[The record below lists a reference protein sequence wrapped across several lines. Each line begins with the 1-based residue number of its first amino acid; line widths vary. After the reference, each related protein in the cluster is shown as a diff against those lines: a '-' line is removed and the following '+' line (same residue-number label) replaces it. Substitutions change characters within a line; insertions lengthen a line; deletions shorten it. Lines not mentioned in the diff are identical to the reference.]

1 MSFENV
7 ENRLSGFFGGG
18 LIGLVLGVLGV
29 VAILNFSTITIP
41 LNLVFYGLIGSIIL
55 FAIAGTIWP
64 KWFAWA
70 FDILM
75 SIG

>member
-7 ENRLSGFFGGG
+7 ENRFSGFFGGG
-18 LIGLVLGVLGV
+18 VIGLVLGVLGL
-29 VAILNFSTITIP
+29 VAIINFGAIP
-41 LNLVFYGLIGSIIL
+41 LSIIFYGLIGSIIL
-55 FAIAGTIWP
+55 FAIVCAIWP